1 MPTHTPAADLYASK
15 DAFLLVLDVPGVA
28 EDEVDVT
35 VEGRAL
41 TLRAGGGEDAPP
53 GWFHRFRLPQ
63 AADPEGIAA
72 RHAEGVLELRI
83 PRLSGSGPRRVSV
96 NAAP

>member
-1 MPTHTPAADLYASK
+1 MHTYTPAADLFASPE
-15 DAFLLVLDVPGVA
+15 AFLLLLDVPGVA
-28 EDEVDVT
+28 EDEIDVT

-53 GWFHRFRLPQ
+53 RWFHRFRLPNSID
-63 AADPEGIAA
+63 ADNIVA
-72 RHAEGVLELRI
+72 RHADGVLELRI

-96 NAAP
+96 NASP